1 MKQKFD
7 KSCLLL
13 RRQTDLQRIASRAAR
28 DRDCVFTSVV
38 HMINE
43 DLLLQAFHT
52 IRKDAAPGV
61 DGVTVSMYTENLL
74 ENLYNLHQRLRKG
87 E

>member
-1 MKQKFD
+1 MKLESG

-13 RRQTDLQRIASRAAR
+13 RRQTDLQRIVSRATK

-43 DLLLQAFHT
+43 DLLLQAFRS

-61 DGVTVSMYTENLL
+61 DEVTVSEYAVNLIENL
-74 ENLYNLHQRLRKG
+74 
-87 E
+87 